1 MNVAVDTTSFQ
12 ERYDNG
18 KEQVLM
24 NLLKGFQSVGVG
36 ANISVICC
44 ENRLDI
50 YQELIHE
57 AQFFVVKNKLS
68 LSEDKNKFSSKVVR
82 KIERE
87 INNFFY
93 ISDLKKILAEN
104 PLDIIF
110 FTNKSTPTVD
120 FNIPSIVIP
129 HDIQPISHPE
139 RFSTFSNI
147 GSRIRKDFELRDAV
161 ISISDYDRDE
171 MLKFFPQYAHKIHK
185 IYNPIIC
192 RQDINKGKRKGIV
205 CINVN
210 YPHKNFITTLKAYN
224 KIKDIINEPLIV
236 TSFFDNAECLQYIK
250 EQQLEPYI
258 KFTGYLEEEELRD
271 IVGSARLYVSS
282 SLFEGF
288 GMTPVEAIIQGVP
301 CVIYKGTAAY
311 ESSQGLA
318 TYFENGT
325 DEDELAAKILEEL
338 QKPLDFDE
346 LEYKSKALREI
357 FDYKNI
363 AQQYWNLMT
372 ELAMQRK

>member
-24 NLLKGFQSVGVG
+24 NLLKGFQSMGVG

-57 AQFFVVKNKLS
+57 AKFFIIKNRLS
-68 LSEDKNKFSSKVVR
+68 LSEEKNNFSNKVVR

-93 ISDLKKILAEN
+93 ISDLKEILAKN

-110 FTNKSTPTVD
+110 FTNKSTPTVKL
-120 FNIPSIVIP
+120 NIPSIVIP
-129 HDIQPISHPE
+129 HDIQPVSHPE
-139 RFSTFSNI
+139 RFSAFSNI
-147 GSRIRKDFELRDAV
+147 GSRTKKDFELRDAV

-171 MLKFFPQYAHKIHK
+171 MLQFFPQYAHKIHK

-192 RQDINKGKRKGIV
+192 RQDINKGKRRGIV

-236 TSFFDNAECLQYIK
+236 TSFFDNAGCLQYIK

-338 QKPLDFDE
+338 QRPLDFDE
-346 LEYKSKALREI
+346 LESKSKILCELY
-357 FDYKNI
+357 DYKNI
-363 AQQYWNLMT
+363 ARQYWDLMT
-372 ELAMQRK
+372 ELAKQSK